1 MNREV
6 KKNRAGVVAG
16 LAAAALL
23 TALGLVVTAE
33 ADTGTGAHIGEPG
46 DVCATGFTS
55 DPAYRR
61 LCMISGGTA
70 DAAHVWFDGYTPAE
84 RDAHCVQAWRTG
96 DLRSLVVETR
106 GDVIRDS
113 FVNDEDMINRVTEV
127 GVMECV
133 ANGHDSADL
142 R

>member
-1 MNREV
+1 MMNHETKRS
-6 KKNRAGVVAG
+6 RAGVVAG
-16 LAAAALL
+16 VLAALAL
-23 TALGLVVTAE
+23 TVTGVAVSSDGGAE
-33 ADTGTGAHIGEPG
+33 ATEPVS
-46 DVCATGFTS
+46 VCETGFAS
-55 DPAYRR
+55 DPQYRR

-113 FVNDEDMINRVTEV
+113 FTNDEDMINRVTEV

-133 ANGHDSADL
+133 VNGHDSADL